1 MITVICVL
9 RTLLHSV
16 SAYAMCVDIDETAMW
31 CASSRIAGASTMINA
46 VQPCRDDQ
54 GSHHHSGDE
63 PLHEDMPGDG
73 PDEPQFI
80 TDEKAAA
87 ARDIEMQQVA
97 PGEQAWA
104 EVSFGELDD
113 AHNPPLLM
121 SACETQRCRL
131 RPAFQ
136 ALCPAGLPSRSPST
150 LPPCGHP

>member
-1 MITVICVL
+1 MITVICIL

-73 PDEPQFI
+73 PDEPVRLDGFVRAVLQRWRRSLVE
-80 TDEKAAA
+80 TRAA
-87 ARDIEMQQVA
+87 V
-97 PGEQAWA
+97 
-104 EVSFGELDD
+104 
-113 AHNPPLLM
+113 H
-121 SACETQRCRL
+121 
-131 RPAFQ
+131 
-136 ALCPAGLPSRSPST
+136 
-150 LPPCGHP
+150 H